1 MKPNFETIG
10 IKIENKIE
18 KREGK
23 TTKLIIFSKI
33 KNNESNDINDKIE
46 GYDKSKSY
54 DSYDTFQK
62 SWGDLPL
69 NRVSLNTIP
78 DVNDVKGDLKVL
90 KSIDSIVTGDSI
102 VTSDANDVKGD
113 LKVLKSGVSA
123 VTKKDGV
130 TDEINKND
138 TFPEIGEPI

>member
-1 MKPNFETIG
+1 M
-10 IKIENKIE
+10 
-18 KREGK
+18 
-23 TTKLIIFSKI
+23 
-33 KNNESNDINDKIE
+33 
-46 GYDKSKSY
+46 
-54 DSYDTFQK
+54 
-62 SWGDLPL
+62 
-69 NRVSLNTIP
+69 
-78 DVNDVKGDLKVL
+78 
-90 KSIDSIVTGDSI
+90 KSIITIVTFTFI